1 MIPIHDFVGGHA
13 EAIRVNKLGAL
24 THYDASENHRHNYFE
39 LFIFEK
45 GAGQHQIDF
54 VDFEITSNS
63 VQIVA
68 PGQVHQ
74 MKRDLDTNGY
84 VILFETSVFESNSL
98 ISDFLFDHICY
109 DVSELSPVYNFSP
122 EVEKQLIQMANTIWQ
137 DYESDNE
144 MKNDFIL
151 SNLNL
156 ICIQCMRSMNKSKPE
171 NNKHQQLYHE
181 FRRLLRSNFATIK
194 KVKEY
199 AAALHITEK
208 QLNEIVSAK
217 TGLSAS
223 TLIYRQIVLES
234 KRLLNT
240 GLTAKETAYELNFD
254 DPAHFSKFFKKQT
267 SISPSEFQKI
277 HA

>member
-1 MIPIHDFVGGHA
+1 MIPIHDFVGGPA

-24 THYDASENHRHNYFE
+24 NNYDSSENHRHNYFE

-45 GAGQHQIDF
+45 GSGQHQIDF
-54 VDFEITSNS
+54 IDFEITSNS

-98 ISDFLFDHICY
+98 ITDFLFDHICY
-109 DVSELSPVYNFSP
+109 DVSELSPIYNFSAD
-122 EVEKQLIQMANTIWQ
+122 VEKQLIQMANTIWQ
-137 DYESDNE
+137 DYESDNDL
-144 MKNDFIL
+144 KNDFIL

-156 ICIQCMRSMNKSKPE
+156 ICIQCMRSIQKNKPE
-171 NNKHQQLYHE
+171 QNKHQQIYQE
-181 FRRLLRSNFATIK
+181 FRRMLRSNFTNIK

-199 AAALHITEK
+199 AAALSITEK
-208 QLNEIVSAK
+208 QLNEIVSSK
-217 TGLSAS
+217 TGQS
-223 TLIYRQIVLES
+223 TSNIIYRQIVLES

-240 GLTAKETAYELNFD
+240 GMSAKETAYDLNFD
-254 DPAHFSKFFKKQT
+254 DPGHFSKFFKKQT
-267 SISPSEFQKI
+267 GLSPSEFQKI
-277 HA
+277 HV